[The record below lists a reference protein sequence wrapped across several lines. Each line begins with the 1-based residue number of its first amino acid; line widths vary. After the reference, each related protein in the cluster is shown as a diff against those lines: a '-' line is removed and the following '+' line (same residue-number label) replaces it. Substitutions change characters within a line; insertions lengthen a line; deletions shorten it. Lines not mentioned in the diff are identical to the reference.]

1 MRGICKIPAQT
12 NIFQRRSRRK
22 VLDPYRIKHYDALHE
37 DTYKGSK
44 RRICCYRLHSR

>member
-1 MRGICKIPAQT
+1 MIIRYGMK
-12 NIFQRRSRRK
+12 R
-22 VLDPYRIKHYDALHE
+22 YDALHE